1 LRDRKCWGKL
11 KDAATRCVL
20 RLVDASKC
28 VCGQGPAAGTYS
40 APTDPQPDSGE
51 VNGEGE
57 CKGLWIER
65 ERRGRKGRDGTGEGR
80 EGE

>member
-1 LRDRKCWGKL
+1 MRQNAFVARGPLREL
-11 KDAATRCVL
+11 TALPQT
-20 RLVDASKC
+20 
-28 VCGQGPAAGTYS
+28 
-40 APTDPQPDSGE
+40 PQPDSGE
-51 VNGEGE
+51 VNGEGG